1 MLCNKKLIPN
11 QRYLFHV
18 ETCHAKYQ
26 FRANFLGIFN
36 GTTLNVTKYTD
47 PKTLGSY
54 VSGTY
59 SLPTSW
65 IIKVEDLTDIV
76 HKNDICLPDDV
87 LLEIDGFV

>member
-1 MLCNKKLIPN
+1 
-11 QRYLFHV
+11 
-18 ETCHAKYQ
+18 
-26 FRANFLGIFN
+26 LGIFN

-65 IIKVEDLTDIV
+65 IIKVEDLKDIV
-76 HKNDICLPDDV
+76 QKNDICLPDVV
-87 LLEIDGFV
+87 LIIHDDGD